1 MPREQGLTE
10 EQVEQIRDGYE
21 EAQLSARDV
30 LTLQFTDAIIIGD
43 PDRLTPA
50 LREELRQQFTAPE
63 LVELG
68 LGVGLFHALSRVLIV
83 LGLEPEHMPMTVL
96 PTPDVPADAS

>member
-10 EQVEQIRDGYE
+10 EQVAQIREGYKD
-21 EAQLSARDV
+21 AQLSARDV
-30 LTLQFTDAIIIGD
+30 VTLRFTDAIITGD

-50 LREELRQQFTAPE
+50 LREKLRQQFTAPQ

-68 LGVGLFHALSRVLIV
+68 VGVGLFHALSRVLIV
-83 LGLEPEHMPMTVL
+83 LGLEPEQMPITVL
-96 PTPDVPADAS
+96 PTPEVPADAP